1 MSVVKD
7 TTKLKPYIKGNLP
20 KMDDSLL
27 PFLSQE
33 LGTISASLN
42 AVIVALKSIEARIV
56 AGGL

>member
-7 TTKLKPYIKGNLP
+7 TVKLKPYIKGNLP
-20 KMDDSLL
+20 KMDESMI

-42 AVIVALKSIEARIV
+42 AAIVAMKALEARLV

>member
-7 TTKLKPYIKGNLP
+7 TVKLKPYIRGNLP
-20 KMDDSLL
+20 KMDDSML

-42 AVIVALKSIEARIV
+42 ACITALKSLEARIV